1 MRRRAH
7 GRSGIVATGWL
18 ACLALAAF
26 HPATTRPPFPPV
38 PEAAT
43 TEVRLP
49 PREATRLL
57 AEALEADSI
66 HPTRVVQ
73 RDAWLETRWF
83 DAATGRPSSH
93 RTLGAGIVRVRA
105 WADPTRPGSSR
116 MTVETVYRPL
126 ADPSLPERELD
137 QQVPHDHPV
146 AVKVRAAL
154 ADPVKRYGGPPAPTA
169 GETIN
174 PLQGDQSAP
183 EDESR
188 DQPPE
193 PDTGSESP

>member
-1 MRRRAH
+1 MRRGAR
-7 GRSGIVATGWL
+7 GGSGILAAGWMTG
-18 ACLALAAF
+18 LALSAC
-26 HPATTRPPFPPV
+26 HPATTRPAFPPV

-43 TEVRLP
+43 IEVQLA

-66 HPTRVVQ
+66 HATPVVQ

-83 DAATGRPSSH
+83 DAATGHPSSH
-93 RTLGAGIVRVRA
+93 RPLGMDVVRVRA

-137 QQVPHDHPV
+137 RQVPRDHPV
-146 AVKVRAAL
+146 ATKVRAAL
-154 ADPVKRYGGPPAPTA
+154 QDLVKRFGGPPVPTA
-169 GETIN
+169 GQTIN
-174 PLQGDQSAP
+174 PLQGDQGAP
-183 EDESR
+183 GDEGQ
-188 DQPPE
+188 DQAPE
-193 PDTGSESP
+193 PDTGNESP